1 MGCRRPS
8 PAPLLLLLLL
18 LSGHASAAMNVQA
31 LQKQVK
37 RHMKRA
43 HSLMD
48 KDFDV
53 RAAFDMH
60 DYNSDGYIDRDEAFT
75 LYEND
80 PISDEQIEQELDGT
94 FGVMDVDKDGKMSY
108 KEFSRFFER
117 AIRNKPLHPELTG
130 G

>member
-48 KDFDV
+48 KDFDGAPV
-53 RAAFDMH
+53 L
-60 DYNSDGYIDRDEAFT
+60 T
-75 LYEND
+75 LL
-80 PISDEQIEQELDGT
+80 S
-94 FGVMDVDKDGKMSY
+94 
-108 KEFSRFFER
+108 FSLFLSLSLSFSLFSPYLSP
-117 AIRNKPLHPELTG
+117 APHSCTILQ
-130 G
+130 

>member
-1 MGCRRPS
+1 
-8 PAPLLLLLLL
+8 
-18 LSGHASAAMNVQA
+18 
-31 LQKQVK
+31 
-37 RHMKRA
+37 
-43 HSLMD
+43 
-48 KDFDV
+48 
-53 RAAFDMH
+53 MH

-80 PISDEQIEQELDGT
+80 PISDEQIEQELDGVRHGPRTARWPAVHSAFWLPQPHAALSPLHCQT